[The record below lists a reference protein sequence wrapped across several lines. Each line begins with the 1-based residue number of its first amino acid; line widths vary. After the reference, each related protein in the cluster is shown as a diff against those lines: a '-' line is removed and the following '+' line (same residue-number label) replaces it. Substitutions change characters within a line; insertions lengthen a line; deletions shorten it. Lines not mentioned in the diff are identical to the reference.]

1 MEAEMTMQSPESANC
16 ANGLRKKD
24 VRNARV
30 TNIWC
35 VGWALTF
42 IAATYF
48 VKRLEPPF
56 GLAALAVAVQ
66 LAVGIF
72 TVRSYQRF
80 LREADELTRKIHLE
94 ALGVGGAAAMAVG
107 TTFIVL
113 IPQGVAA
120 IWGLAL
126 TLAALCCGFS
136 FGVARAMLK
145 LNA

>member
-1 MEAEMTMQSPESANC
+1 MIMQPTDSVTC

-30 TNIWC
+30 TNLWC
-35 VGWALTF
+35 LAWALTF
-42 IAATYF
+42 VATTYA
-48 VKRLEPPF
+48 VKRFEPAPLF
-56 GLAALAVAVQ
+56 AAVAVALQ
-66 LAVGIF
+66 LAIGIGA
-72 TVRSYQRF
+72 VRSYRHF

-107 TTFIVL
+107 TTSIVL
-113 IPQGVAA
+113 GPSGISP

-126 TLAALCCGFS
+126 TLTALCCGFS
-136 FGVARAMLK
+136 FGVARATLK